1 MAAEPLTSTEFKR
14 ELDARDE
21 RLRTD
26 MDARDERL
34 RTDMDSREERL
45 HQEMDA
51 REARLKR
58 YYDIQT
64 EKLRDE
70 IRKLSDGYIA
80 GFERLERKLDNT
92 QRDWAARFELHDDV
106 LKNHAAR
113 ISALETPERS

>member
-1 MAAEPLTSTEFKR
+1 MVVTMADEPLTSTEFKR

-21 RLRTD
+21 RFRTD

-34 RTDMDSREERL
+34 HQDMDALEE
-45 HQEMDA
+45 
-51 REARLKR
+51 RLKR
-58 YYDIQT
+58 YYEMQT
-64 EKLRDE
+64 ETLRDH

-80 GFERLERKLDNT
+80 GFERIERKLDDT

-113 ISALETPERS
+113 LIARSDASSRYRR